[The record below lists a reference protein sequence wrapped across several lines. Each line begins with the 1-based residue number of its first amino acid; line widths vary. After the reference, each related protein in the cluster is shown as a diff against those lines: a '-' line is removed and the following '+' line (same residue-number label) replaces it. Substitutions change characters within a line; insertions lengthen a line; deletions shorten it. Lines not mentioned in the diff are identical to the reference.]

1 MDPAAVYEDFIFL
14 VLLNRAKTV
23 YHNVSKHPAFILH
36 AYIILL
42 VQSSQ

>member
-14 VLLNRAKTV
+14 VLLNRAKTF
-23 YHNVSKHPAFILH
+23 YHVSKRPAFILH